1 MKIKWWLLKNNE
13 MRWKVD
19 KKDKKIKKEENA
31 GKTWDEREAANEIE
45 EERSV
50 NFKGVYFTWRD
61 RQNIQTKWEIEMRIS

>member
-45 EERSV
+45 EERLV
-50 NFKGVYFTWRD
+50 NFKGVYFTWS
-61 RQNIQTKWEIEMRIS
+61 IQTKWEIEMRKS

>member
-31 GKTWDEREAANEIE
+31 GKTWDEREAANKIE
-45 EERSV
+45 E
-50 NFKGVYFTWRD
+50 GVYFTWRD
-61 RQNIQTKWEIEMRIS
+61 RQNIQTKWEIEMRKS